1 MTAAERPEA
10 RLTLRPANLDDEA
23 LLLGWRNDPEAVR
36 YSVTGRTVTPAEHA
50 TWLARHLG
58 DPSTHLWIAEER
70 GNPVG
75 QVRVDAEARTG
86 TVSIAIA
93 PGARGRGLGSAALR
107 AMVLEVERHRVVGTL
122 RALVHSGNQASLR
135 AFELAGFQ
143 QLGTRDGE
151 FLVLERAVSPPSEGA
166 PSGQ

>member
-1 MTAAERPEA
+1 MTI
-10 RLTLRPANLDDEA
+10 RPATLDDEA

-58 DPSTHLWIAEER
+58 DPGTHLWIVEER

-75 QVRVDAEARTG
+75 QVRVAAEAGTG

-93 PGARGRGLGSAALR
+93 PGERGRGLGSAALR
-107 AMVLEVERHRVVGTL
+107 AMVLEVERHHAVSTL
-122 RALVHSGNQASLR
+122 RALVHSGNPASLR
-135 AFELAGFQ
+135 AFELAGFH

-151 FLVLERAVSPPSEGA
+151 FLVLERAVSPLRDRA
-166 PSGQ
+166 PSGP